1 MDNAMDRKDNCRK
14 VQEGNSVLSFRVG
27 PFLVKDNDSLW
38 RGDTLVPLSP
48 LQLRLFCFL
57 CRHPQQVVEKAQIVC
72 AVWGHNDVSDVSLA
86 RAVHG
91 LRVRLAQAGRP
102 SEMIRNIYG
111 RGYILTQPVLVVEE
125 DPSGEPRPPA
135 VASTAAPVPASAAEG
150 STQQHPSPPVA
161 PANR

>member
-1 MDNAMDRKDNCRK
+1 M
-14 VQEGNSVLSFRVG
+14 LSFRVG

-38 RGDTLVPLSP
+38 RGDTLVALSP

-57 CRHPQQVVEKAQIVC
+57 CRHPQQVMEKSRIVS
-72 AVWGHNDVSDVSLA
+72 AVWGHADVSDVSLA

-111 RGYILTQPVLVVEE
+111 RGYILTQPVQVVEPE
-125 DPSGEPRPPA
+125 PAAQPSPAASEPLPALVATAGPSGA
-135 VASTAAPVPASAAEG
+135 G
-150 STQQHPSPPVA
+150 G
-161 PANR
+161 

>member
-1 MDNAMDRKDNCRK
+1 
-14 VQEGNSVLSFRVG
+14 VG

-38 RGDTLVPLSP
+38 RGDTLVALSP

-57 CRHPQQVVEKAQIVC
+57 CRHPQQVMEKSRIVS
-72 AVWGHNDVSDVSLA
+72 AVWGHADVSDVSLA

-111 RGYILTQPVLVVEE
+111 RGYILTQPVQVVEPE
-125 DPSGEPRPPA
+125 PAAQPSPAASEPLPVLVATAGPSGA
-135 VASTAAPVPASAAEG
+135 G
-150 STQQHPSPPVA
+150 G
-161 PANR
+161 